1 MDIELGADEQ
11 SDCGAE
17 PRVRLQNL
25 RHVNDKVRKTV
36 GQILQNLHKKNLRT

>member
-1 MDIELGADEQ
+1 MKKIMEMGSGVAAYRGGHMDIELGADEQ

-25 RHVNDKVRKTV
+25 
-36 GQILQNLHKKNLRT
+36 QM